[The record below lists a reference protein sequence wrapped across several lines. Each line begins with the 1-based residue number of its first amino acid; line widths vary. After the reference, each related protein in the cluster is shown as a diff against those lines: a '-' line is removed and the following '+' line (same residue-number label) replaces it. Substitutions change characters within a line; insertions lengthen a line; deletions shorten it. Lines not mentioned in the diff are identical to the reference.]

1 VVAEEAQP
9 NSWARERSRLGGDYG
24 MGVGT
29 MMSRVHRLCRLPAW
43 PLVLALV
50 LCGGRPVQPLIAQ
63 QHPSTIRAGLET
75 IQIRPNV
82 HVIFGAGANVTVHA
96 GEDGLVVVDSGS
108 GEMAERLLDAIKA
121 ISPQP
126 VRVVINT
133 GADLDHVGGNAVI
146 GGAGVALTPDPFGT
160 GNHATVLAH
169 ENVLLRLSAAKTSGG
184 ESLFPVAMLPNDTFT
199 SRFRS
204 MYVNDEAVQVI
215 RQTGAHSDSDVM
227 VLFRKADVIATG
239 DVIDLRQF
247 PVIDP
252 ARGGSIQGEIEALN
266 RLLTELVVPNMP
278 LVLKPGR
285 TLVVPG
291 HGYVSDYAEVVE
303 YRDMVT
309 VVKDVVQDMVDQ
321 GLTLAQVKA
330 ANPAQGYRGRYGQVS
345 GPRTTDMFV
354 EAVYNGLKR
363 SR

>member
-1 VVAEEAQP
+1 MV
-9 NSWARERSRLGGDYG
+9 
-24 MGVGT
+24 
-29 MMSRVHRLCRLPAW
+29 MSRVHRLCRLSTWVGA
-43 PLVLALV
+43 LVLAV
-50 LCGGRPVQPLIAQ
+50 SGGRWVQPLIAQ
-63 QHPSTIRAGLET
+63 QHPSTTRAGLEA

-82 HVIFGAGANVTVHA
+82 HVIFGAGGNVTVHA

-108 GEMAERLLDAIKA
+108 GEMADRLLEAIRA

-126 VRVVINT
+126 IRVIINT

-146 GGAGVALTPDPFGT
+146 GGAGVGLTPDPFGT
-160 GNHATVLAH
+160 GSHATVLAH
-169 ENVLLRLSAAKTSGG
+169 ENVLLRLSAATGSGG
-184 ESLFPVAMLPNDTFT
+184 ESLFPTRMLPNDTFT

-252 ARGGSIQGEIEALN
+252 AKGGSIQGELEALN

-291 HGYVSDYAEVVE
+291 HGYVSDYGEVVE

-309 VVKDVVQDMVDQ
+309 VVKDLVQDMVDK

-330 ANPAQGYRGRYGQVS
+330 ANPAKGYRVRYGKDS
-345 GPRTTDMFV
+345 GPWTTDMFV

-363 SR
+363 PR